1 MEQRSKEWF
10 GARIGRVTGSN
21 VGAILGC
28 DPNRGPDDVMRAMV
42 RSAHG
47 AEPEFTGNVATEY
60 GTFHEAGARAEFE
73 MEHGLA
79 VTNAGFVKHDDWLGA
94 SPDGYI
100 DSRDALLE
108 IKCPYSLRQAERPVS
123 FKSIFEDLPHYYA
136 QIQIQLYVT
145 LRQGCYF
152 YQWCPADTNL
162 EVVQRDDE
170 WLEEVLPELRTF
182 WLRYRHEVEH
192 NPQEH
197 LEPKRKQIN
206 TLEAERL
213 VAEYDELADAADHAK
228 ERMTEIK
235 QRLIHMAGE
244 QNAEVCGR
252 KLTRVEKAGS
262 VSYAKVVKENLP
274 DVDLEPYRGK
284 PSVSWRFG

>member
-28 DPNRGPDDVMRAMV
+28 DPNRGQDDVMRAMV
-42 RSAHG
+42 RAAHG
-47 AEPEFTGNVATEY
+47 AEPEFIGNVATEY

-79 VTNAGFVKHDDWLGA
+79 VRNAGFVKHDDWLGA

-100 DSRDALLE
+100 DSRDALIE

-145 LRQGCYF
+145 GRQGCYF

-162 EVVQRDDE
+162 EVVQRDDA
-170 WLEEVLPELRTF
+170 WLEEVLPELRAF

-228 ERMTEIK
+228 ERMAEIK
-235 QRLIHMAGE
+235 HRLIHMAGE

-252 KLTRVEKAGS
+252 KLSKVEKAGS
-262 VSYAKVVKENLP
+262 VSYAKVVKDHLP

-284 PSVSWRFG
+284 PQVSWRFG

>member
-42 RSAHG
+42 RAAHG
-47 AEPEFTGNVATEY
+47 AEAEFTGNVATEY

-79 VTNAGFVKHDDWLGA
+79 VKNAGFVKHADWLGA
-94 SPDGYI
+94 SPDGFI

-108 IKCPYSLRQAERPVS
+108 IKCPYSLRDAEEPVP
-123 FKSIFEDLPHYYA
+123 FKTLADQPHYYA
-136 QIQIQLYVT
+136 QVQIQLAVT
-145 LRQGCYF
+145 KRPAVYF
-152 YQWCPADTNL
+152 FQWAPRGTKL
-162 EVVQRDDE
+162 EIIERDDDFIDE
-170 WLEEVLPELRTF
+170 IIPKLYAFWLEYKYEAE
-182 WLRYRHEVEH
+182 
-192 NPQEH
+192 NNADEH
-197 LEPKRKQIN
+197 LQPKRKQIN

-228 ERMTEIK
+228 ERMAEIK

-252 KLTRVEKAGS
+252 KLTKVEKAGS

-284 PSVSWRFG
+284 PSVSWRFA